1 MGTAGSDPSDQC
13 AEQHITFNIEIR
25 GIIVKNTPFY
35 KKPPLVSPR
44 SETRGGFLKKVTS
57 RFADF
62 EDFPLENRS
71 KNSVFVKENLFRR
84 LPNHKKNRLRR
95 AVN

>member
-1 MGTAGSDPSDQC
+1 MC
-13 AEQHITFNIEIR
+13 IR

-35 KKPPLVSPR
+35 KKPPLFLPDLKQGEV
-44 SETRGGFLKKVTS
+44 LKKVTS
-57 RFADF
+57 CFADF
-62 EDFPLENRS
+62 ENFPLENRS

-84 LPNHKKNRLRR
+84 LPNHKNFRLRR